1 MKTIAA
7 SVVLIATACV
17 AALPAT
23 LAPQQATHDRLR
35 DATQVLIGPPD
46 AVTTE
51 KLVRAITDLLDIAA
65 ALTPDNQYSQDIR
78 YRIEVAKDL
87 IRKTSLFND
96 KARQYVSF
104 AYRQMTNG
112 VRFEPPKELQEFV
125 TPREFQEK
133 SLKYMK
139 GLVDKAQT
147 SLEAGK
153 AAETAKTLLE
163 IVLMVM
169 TPVAG

>member
-1 MKTIAA
+1 MTAT
-7 SVVLIATACV
+7 SVFVIATVCV
-17 AALPAT
+17 AALSAT
-23 LAPQQATHDRLR
+23 QAPQVVAQDRLR
-35 DATQVLIGPPD
+35 QIAQVLIGQPD

-51 KLVRAITDLLDIAA
+51 KLVGAIVGLLDVAA
-65 ALTPDNQYSQDIR
+65 TLVPDNQYRQDIR
-78 YRIEVAKDL
+78 YRIDVAKDL
-87 IRKTSLFND
+87 IQKTSLFND

-112 VRFEPPKELQEFV
+112 ARFEPPKELQEFV

-139 GLVDKAQT
+139 GLVDQAQA
-147 SLEAGK
+147 SLAAGRT
-153 AAETAKTLLE
+153 AETAKTLLE
-163 IVLMVM
+163 IALMVM